1 MRFKNDVFEL
11 DGERFRLLQP
21 DSASNSTWCISLD
34 TKFAWP
40 VRLPDAEIAD
50 LPSVAQ
56 GEVTHANH
64 SEARRRKCEE
74 SWARLEPLLRA
85 HERDLYDP
93 HLRNRLIIEYAQE
106 KDCSA
111 GTLRKDLRRYW
122 QRGQNK
128 LALMPGYDKSGR
140 RQEPEGDGLLSIT
153 AGRGRKPRAGHAVY
167 QLTPADAARMKTVLE
182 KTFLQDK
189 RITVVDAYT
198 ELVNEHFRYADGNQR
213 LFLNPQGERPSLRQF
228 QYFLK
233 KHFDIEARLR
243 GREGRTDFE
252 RDHRRVLGTVLAD
265 CLGVGHFYE
274 IDATIADVYLVSSLD
289 RSKIIGKPTLYFII
303 DRKSHLTLG
312 FYLGL
317 ENASWTGA
325 LQAILSISEDK
336 RVLCER
342 YGVEYDPAD
351 WPAHQVFPIEFL
363 GDKGEMISAPSTN
376 ICEGLQVTVT
386 NVPGKRPD
394 WKPVVESDI
403 RLKQSA
409 LRPITPAYDPPWNA
423 TRRRGRHYEKDA
435 CLTLREFGNLI
446 LNAIIVSN
454 RREMRDYPLSPSELM
469 AGVRPSP
476 IELWNHGIV
485 TRSGLLTRFSEETV
499 RFALLRKETA
509 RVTEHGIEF
518 RGCFY
523 SSQEAISQKWFET
536 ARIRRFHVTVSFDTR
551 LVDQIYVHAL
561 DGKSQPHIASLTAR
575 SEPYL
580 GLSFE
585 EVKYFEMLRQSVR
598 DEADEQRLQ
607 SRLDLRNRTASVV
620 DGAKAELK
628 ALGIKKSRSGRRADT
643 KPARAEERQ
652 LERQES
658 AKLQRPA
665 PLPDAAQESAK
676 SPETTLSSRNQRE
689 RLEAIRARMRA

>member
-11 DGERFRLLQP
+11 DGERFRVLHP
-21 DSASNSTWCISLD
+21 DSGSNSTWCISLD
-34 TKFAWP
+34 SDFAWP
-40 VRLPDAEIAD
+40 IRLPAAEIAD
-50 LPSVAQ
+50 LPSIAQ
-56 GEVTHANH
+56 GEVTQGTP
-64 SEARRRKCEE
+64 SEARHRKCDE
-74 SWARLEPLLRA
+74 SWNRLEPLLRA
-85 HERDLYDP
+85 HEHDLYDP
-93 HLRNRLIIEYAQE
+93 LLRNRLIAEYAQE
-106 KDCSA
+106 KNCSA

-128 LALMPGYDKSGR
+128 LALMPGYDRSGR
-140 RQEPEGDGLLSIT
+140 RQETEGDRLLAIT
-153 AGRGRKPRAGHAVY
+153 AGRGRTPRAGHAVY
-167 QLTPADAARMKTVLE
+167 QLTSADVAHMKSVIEATYI
-182 KTFLQDK
+182 KDK

-198 ELVNEHFRYADGNQR
+198 ELINKHFRYADGNQT
-213 LFLNPQGERPSLRQF
+213 LFANPQGERPSLRQF

-233 KHFDIEARLR
+233 KNFNIEVRLR

-252 RDHRRVLGTVLAD
+252 RDHRKVLGTVLAD
-265 CLGVGHFYE
+265 CLGVGHYYE
-274 IDATIADVYLVSSLD
+274 IDATIADVFLVARED
-289 RSKIIGKPTLYFII
+289 RSKIIGKPTLYLII
-303 DRKSHLTLG
+303 DRKSHLTVG

-342 YGVEYDPAD
+342 YGVEYNPAD

-363 GDKGEMISAPSTN
+363 GDKGEMISEPSTN
-376 ICEGLQVTVT
+376 ICEGLQGTVT
-386 NVPGKRPD
+386 NVPGLRPD
-394 WKPVVESDI
+394 WKPVVESDF
-403 RLKQSA
+403 RLTQSA
-409 LRPITPAYDPPWNA
+409 IRPITPAYDPPWNA

-435 CLTLREFGNLI
+435 CLTVKGFGNLI

-454 RREMRDYPLSPSELM
+454 RREMRDYPLSPSELL

-509 RVTEHGIEF
+509 KVTEHGIEF

-523 SSQEAISQKWFET
+523 SSQDAISQKWFET
-536 ARIRRFHVTVSFDTR
+536 ARKRRFHVTVSFDTR

-561 DGKSQPHIASLTAR
+561 DGKSQPHIATLTAR

-585 EVKYFEMLRQSVR
+585 EVEYFEKLRQKVR

-607 SRLDLRNRTASVV
+607 SRLDLRNRTAPVV
-620 DGAKAELK
+620 DNAKAELK
-628 ALGIKKSRSGRRADT
+628 ALGNKKSRSGRRADT
-643 KPARAEERQ
+643 KPARAQERQ
-652 LERQES
+652 LERQET
-658 AKLQRPA
+658 AKLQRAA
-665 PLPDAAQESAK
+665 PQPDAALESVER
-676 SPETTLSSRNQRE
+676 PEKPSTNRNQQD